1 MHTRVFLQLHIA
13 TCVFCYKRLLP
24 NAKNIVTAPH
34 GDDKRRKIL
43 LPRCTET
50 IKGENI
56 VPAPRG
62 DDKKT
67 KKLCVAQVLIN
78 FDLG

>member
-1 MHTRVFLQLHIA
+1 MTI
-13 TCVFCYKRLLP
+13 KGE
-24 NAKNIVTAPH
+24 NIVPAPR

-43 LPRCTET
+43 LLRCTET

-56 VPAPRG
+56 VTAPRG

>member
-1 MHTRVFLQLHIA
+1 MIP
-13 TCVFCYKRLLP
+13 YKP
-24 NAKNIVTAPH
+24 KKIVPAPH

-56 VPAPRG
+56 VTAPHGG
-62 DDKKT
+62 DKRT